1 MKEAARVSAQVI
13 EKHSKSFHLASRVL
27 PPDARIHAVAL
38 YAWCRRADDAVDLV
52 APSRQ
57 QEALDTLFDELR
69 LVYEGAEQ
77 DDPVLALFQETVHE
91 RRIPFRYAQ
100 DLLRGMHMDVQGQR
114 YESMDDLLA
123 YCYYVAGCVGLMM
136 CHAMGTRGDW
146 ALANATHLGMAMQI
160 TNICRDV
167 LEDWER
173 DRLYIPDEILAE
185 CGTGG
190 LADRLGSPFPPDA
203 AEPVSHAIAKLLDE
217 ADRYYASGDAGLPAL
232 SLRCSMSIRT
242 ARSVYSAIGD
252 RLRRVGCDPLAGRQY
267 VPLGRKLVLMAS
279 SVMRSVGG
287 GLVSLGRSGPVS
299 IPERVLEFPDE
310 VLTLPTHPS
319 SSRSSLA

>member
-146 ALANATHLGMAMQI
+146 ALANA
-160 TNICRDV
+160 R
-167 LEDWER
+167 
-173 DRLYIPDEILAE
+173 
-185 CGTGG
+185 TGS
-190 LADRLGSPFPPDA
+190 ATDSTSPTRSWPSVAPA
-203 AEPVSHAIAKLLDE
+203 A
-217 ADRYYASGDAGLPAL
+217 
-232 SLRCSMSIRT
+232 
-242 ARSVYSAIGD
+242 
-252 RLRRVGCDPLAGRQY
+252 
-267 VPLGRKLVLMAS
+267 
-279 SVMRSVGG
+279 
-287 GLVSLGRSGPVS
+287 
-299 IPERVLEFPDE
+299 
-310 VLTLPTHPS
+310 
-319 SSRSSLA
+319 